1 MLIAWPIISK
11 KAFDRLGGCS
21 LEELFGLRIKNNNT
35 VMLSQHYLL
44 FFYFIVVTV
53 TVETFFWKHYKLLGV
68 HLKVEVNSLKY
79 DSVVL

>member
-1 MLIAWPIISK
+1 MWPIISK

-53 TVETFFWKHYKLLGV
+53 TVETFFLETLQTFRSAFK
-68 HLKVEVNSLKY
+68 S
-79 DSVVL
+79 